1 MGALLVLQIQISLA
15 VLLVL
20 LLRRCM
26 NRLPKLW
33 SYGLWIVVF
42 LRLLIPVSLESP
54 LGILPGESAL
64 EHIWQQVAGEEERD
78 GRASSTGVENTNPI
92 SEYQISVNGDDKN
105 ISVGT
110 KPQTGEQLELAK
122 VPAGERPVIFEVS
135 RRTGAL
141 ADGQRRYSWPLMISL
156 AVWLAGLT
164 ALLGYNLHAVLRIR
178 RQTRNAERLEGEVYC
193 CSEIEIPL

>member
-54 LGILPGESAL
+54 LGILPGESSL
-64 EHIWQQVAGEEERD
+64 ERIWQQVVGEKERD
-78 GRASSTGVENTNPI
+78 GRASSAGVENTNPI
-92 SEYQISVNGDDKN
+92 SGQQASVNGDDKN
-105 ISVGT
+105 IPVGA
-110 KPQTGEQLELAK
+110 KPQTGEQQELAK
-122 VPAGERPVIFEVS
+122 VPAGERPVVSGVS
-135 RRTGAL
+135 RRAGAL
-141 ADGQRRYSWPLMISL
+141 ADGQGRY
-156 AVWLAGLT
+156 
-164 ALLGYNLHAVLRIR
+164 
-178 RQTRNAERLEGEVYC
+178 
-193 CSEIEIPL
+193 